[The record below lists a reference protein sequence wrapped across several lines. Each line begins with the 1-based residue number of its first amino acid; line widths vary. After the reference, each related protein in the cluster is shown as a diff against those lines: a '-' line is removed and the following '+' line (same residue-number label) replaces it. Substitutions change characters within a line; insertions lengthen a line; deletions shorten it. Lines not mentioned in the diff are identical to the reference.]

1 VSPGA
6 TTEAAAPGAER
17 PDAHPPGYGAARA
30 GARQGAPPPLWLA
43 AVACAAL
50 FTATAAFRLV
60 LFPHVV
66 LPIAYGVPLVL
77 MSWFRRRR
85 FLWLLAAGFTAVTL
99 LKNFYVYPHA
109 IHPEGLVGL
118 NSRVWATAMIVV
130 DLAAIT
136 SVLHA
141 WVVVRERA
149 EERTRQLEA
158 SNRELAAREEEIARQ
173 NEEMQSQSEELER
186 QSEELRAAN
195 DELLRRERSLE
206 TLLTLSRSL
215 TADLPRG
222 ETMNRICEALAQLIT
237 GPATPAAAILEQ
249 EPDGSRLTVR
259 CHTGFGPLGPD
270 AAAIPTADSF
280 ASLVLTRGRTAYI
293 EDLALRP
300 DLRVPQPKDPSRPR
314 MASVLATPLRVAG
327 WPVGTLELYGAQKT
341 AWSEEQVALA
351 ESLAAQAS
359 VSLEA
364 AKLFEAVAQERRRL
378 ETVLRTVPFGV
389 GVANADASSVR
400 LNPAGAVIFGVPAD
414 ANLAAEPVYA
424 RVRISHE
431 GRALAPENYPLRRV
445 LREGQD
451 LRGEFELALPD
462 GRRAI
467 LLIHASPVRD
477 REGNVTGSVAAFVDI
492 TAQKELQR
500 ELDTR
505 RREAEEGSVRKTR
518 FLAAVS
524 HDIRTPANAIS
535 LLAELIRRT
544 ATNPAMAAEV
554 PGLAEELHASAMS
567 LVNLLGDVL
576 DVARFDSGKIDIQES
591 EFSLAEML
599 ADEFRRMQP
608 LAREKGLSM
617 DYAPPAEPVYLRADR
632 IKLSRV
638 VGNLLGNAIKFT
650 DAGGT
655 VRLEGSRSEQGWALV
670 RVADTGVGIAPE
682 HQRNIFDEFFQ
693 LRNPERDRNKG
704 TGLGLT
710 ICKRLV
716 DAMGGTIAVES
727 TPGSGS
733 TFTVTIPPPDALPT
747 AASFGA

>member
-1 VSPGA
+1 MTSGA
-6 TTEAAAPGAER
+6 TSEATAPAARGPEAEPLAYGRRAERQNAAP
-17 PDAHPPGYGAARA
+17 PV
-30 GARQGAPPPLWLA
+30 WLA
-43 AVACAAL
+43 AAACLAL
-50 FTATAAFRLV
+50 FAVTAAFRLA

-85 FLWLLAAGFTAVTL
+85 FLWLLAVGFTAVTFV
-99 LKNFYVYPHA
+99 KNFYVYPHA
-109 IHPEGLVGL
+109 IHPEGLVQL

-130 DLAAIT
+130 DLVAIT

-173 NEEMQSQSEELER
+173 NEELQSQTEELER

-195 DELLRRERSLE
+195 EELLRRERTLE

-222 ETMNRICEALAQLIT
+222 ETMNRICEALGQLVN
-237 GPATPAAAILEQ
+237 GPSTAAAILEQ
-249 EPDGSRLTVR
+249 EPDGSRMTVR
-259 CHTGFGPLGPD
+259 CHSGFGPSGVD
-270 AAAIPTADSF
+270 CGAIPTNDSF

-293 EDLALRP
+293 EDMALRP
-300 DLRVPQPKDPSRPR
+300 DLRIPQPRDPSRPR
-314 MASVLATPLRVAG
+314 MVSVLATPLRVAG
-327 WPVGTLELYGAQKT
+327 WPVGTLDLYSTQKT

-364 AKLFEAVAQERRRL
+364 AKLFDTVAQERRRL

-389 GVANADASSVR
+389 GVSNADASTVR
-400 LNPAGAVIFGVPAD
+400 VNPAGAIIFGVPAD
-414 ANLAAEPVYA
+414 ANLAAESVYA
-424 RVRISHE
+424 HVRISQE
-431 GRALAPENYPLRRV
+431 GRVLAPENYPLRRV

-467 LLIHASPVRD
+467 LLVHASPVRD
-477 REGNVTGSVAAFVDI
+477 REGNVTGAVAAFVDI

-500 ELDTR
+500 ELDAR

-535 LLAELIRRT
+535 LLAELVRRT
-544 ATNPAMAAEV
+544 ASNPALAGEV
-554 PGLAEELHASAMS
+554 PTLAEELHGSAMS

-591 EFSLAEML
+591 EFSLGDLLAE
-599 ADEFRRMQP
+599 EFRRMQP
-608 LAREKGLSM
+608 LAREKGLTM
-617 DYAPPAEPVYLRADR
+617 DCSPPAEPVHLRADR

-650 DAGGT
+650 DAGGS
-655 VRLEGSRSEQGWALV
+655 VRLEGSRTDQGWAQI
-670 RVADTGVGIAPE
+670 RVADSGVGIAPE
-682 HQRNIFDEFFQ
+682 YQRNIFDEFFQ

-716 DAMGGTIAVES
+716 DAMGGTITVES
-727 TPGSGS
+727 APGSGS
-733 TFTVTIPPPDALPT
+733 TFTVAIPPPSALP
-747 AASFGA
+747 AASSFGA

>member
-1 VSPGA
+1 M
-6 TTEAAAPGAER
+6 TTVTADPADAAPRPSREPER
-17 PDAHPPGYGAARA
+17 HPLPYGPRDPGG
-30 GARQGAPPPLWLA
+30 GGAPPMWA
-43 AVACAAL
+43 AAAACAAI
-50 FTATAAFRLV
+50 FTVTAAFRLL
-60 LFPHVV
+60 LFPHVI
-66 LPIAYGVPLVL
+66 LPIAYGVPLGL

-85 FLWLLAAGFTAVTL
+85 FLWLLAAGFAGVTV

-109 IHPEGLVGL
+109 IHPEGLVQL
-118 NSRVWATAMIVV
+118 NSRVWATAMIVI
-130 DLAAIT
+130 DLVTIT
-136 SVLHA
+136 SVLHG
-141 WVVVRERA
+141 WVAVRERA
-149 EERTRQLEA
+149 GERARQLEA

-195 DELLRRERSLE
+195 EELLRRERTLE

-222 ETMNRICEALAQLIT
+222 ETMTRICESLAQLIS
-237 GPATPAAAILEQ
+237 GPSAGAAILEQ
-249 EPDGSRLTVR
+249 EPPGDRLLVR
-259 CHTGFGPLGPD
+259 CHTGFGPAGLVED
-270 AAAIPTADSF
+270 AVPTAESF

-293 EDLALRP
+293 EDMALRP
-300 DLRVPQPKDPSRPR
+300 DLRLPQPKDESRPR
-314 MASVLATPLRVAG
+314 MVSVLATPLRVAG
-327 WPVGTLELYGAQKT
+327 WPVGTLELYGTQKT

-364 AKLFEAVAQERRRL
+364 AKLFDAIAQERRRL
-378 ETVLRTVPFGV
+378 ETVLRTVPFGIA
-389 GVANADASSVR
+389 VANADASAIR
-400 LNPAGAVIFGVPAD
+400 LNPAGAIVFGVPAD
-414 ANLAAEPVYA
+414 ANLASESVYA
-424 RVRISHE
+424 HVRMAQD
-431 GRALAPENYPLRRV
+431 GRTVAPEEYPLRRV
-445 LREGQD
+445 LRETHD
-451 LRGEFELALPD
+451 LRGEYELALPD
-462 GRRAI
+462 GRRVM
-467 LLIHASPVRD
+467 LLVHASPVRD
-477 REGNVTGSVAAFVDI
+477 RDGKVSGAVAAFVDI

-500 ELDTR
+500 ELDAR

-544 ATNPAMAAEV
+544 ASNPAMASEV
-554 PGLAEELHASAMS
+554 PTLAEELHGSAMS

-591 EFSLAEML
+591 EFSLGDLLAE
-599 ADEFRRMQP
+599 EFRRLQP
-608 LAREKGLSM
+608 LAREKGVAM
-617 DYAPPAEPVYLRADR
+617 EYAPPPEPIYLRADR

-650 DAGGT
+650 ERGSVRVDA
-655 VRLEGSRSEQGWALV
+655 SRTAAGWAQV
-670 RVADTGVGIAPE
+670 CVTDTGVGIAPE
-682 HQRNIFDEFFQ
+682 HQANIFDEFFQ

-716 DAMGGTIAVES
+716 DAMGGTIAVRS
-727 TPGSGS
+727 TPGAGS
-733 TFTVTIPPPDALPT
+733 TFTVAVPSAGALP
-747 AASFGA
+747 SPLSLGS